1 MGRSILTT
9 GRIADRP
16 YRLKVIDRNV
26 YTVEELCYS
35 VGQCASFLDEDFM
48 DHELLMWLENA
59 CGMTELAGQLRSLL
73 HGRCAVE
80 DFASVLLL
88 YVGYQSMEEIEE
100 IRKSISNGKG
110 LEPFQRR
117 LSEARF
123 SASRGHIAQAMEL
136 MDTILAELPELEREM
151 RGRIWAEKGLL
162 YAQGFR
168 YSEAADCYKKAWQLS
183 GQRQN
188 CIKYLA
194 ALRFS
199 VPEADYQDY
208 LAEHPELSDAATEL
222 EVKAMKAGKE
232 WKAGTGGRQSK
243 RLAGYLRNGQDKSF
257 DNYAQQRIREL
268 RDRFRADNAPSF

>member
-35 VGQCASFLDEDFM
+35 LAQCASFLDEDFM
-48 DHELLMWLENA
+48 DHELLMWLENS

-123 SASRGHIAQAMEL
+123 SASRGHITQAMEL

-168 YSEAADCYKKAWQLS
+168 YVEAADCYGKAWRLS
-183 GQRQN
+183 GHRQN
-188 CIKYLA
+188 CLKYLA
-194 ALRFS
+194 ALWFS
-199 VPEADYQDY
+199 IPEEEYKAY
-208 LAEHPELSDAATEL
+208 LDEHPEFADVAREL
-222 EVKAMKAGKE
+222 EVKRMKADKE
-232 WKAGTGGRQSK
+232 WRSGTGGRQIR
-243 RLAGYLRNGQDKSF
+243 RLTGYLRGGQDKSF

>member
-35 VGQCASFLDEDFM
+35 LAQCASFLDEDFM
-48 DHELLMWLENA
+48 DHELLMWLENS

-123 SASRGHIAQAMEL
+123 SASRGHITQAMEL

-151 RGRIWAEKGLL
+151 RGRIWAENG
-162 YAQGFR
+162 
-168 YSEAADCYKKAWQLS
+168 KAWRLS
-183 GQRQN
+183 GHRQN
-188 CIKYLA
+188 CLKYLA
-194 ALRFS
+194 ALCFS
-199 VPEADYQDY
+199 IPEEEYKAY
-208 LAEHPELSDAATEL
+208 LDEHPEFQDVAIEL
-222 EVKAMKAGKE
+222 EVKRMKADKE
-232 WKAGTGGRQSK
+232 WRSGTGGRQIR
-243 RLAGYLRNGQDKSF
+243 RLTGYLRGGQDKSF